1 VVRFKPF
8 SLALVSLRISGH
20 ALDPSKITSEPG
32 IEPTQVRIKGQPR
45 PGGKSVWDESMW
57 EYEPTP
63 SGREREWRSLE
74 EGLRAVLSLFASR
87 QQLLRD
93 YQQRFRVCLFCGH
106 FTSSFNGG
114 PTLAPSLL
122 KELGDFGVE
131 LFLDTY
137 GSGEPAPGA

>member
-1 VVRFKPF
+1 MH
-8 SLALVSLRISGH
+8 SYLVSLRISGN
-20 ALDPSKITSEPG
+20 ALDPSEITSELG
-32 IEPTQVRIKGQPR
+32 IEPTQVRIKGQQR

-57 EYEPTP
+57 EYEATP
-63 SGREREWRSLE
+63 GDNEREWRSLE
-74 EGLRAVLSLFASR
+74 EGLRQILSLFTSR
-87 QQLLRD
+87 QQLLQG

-114 PTLAPSLL
+114 PTFTPTLL

-137 GSGEPAPGA
+137 RSGEATPGA

>member
-1 VVRFKPF
+1 MH
-8 SLALVSLRISGH
+8 SYLVSLRISGH
-20 ALDPSKITSEPG
+20 ALDPSKLTSELG
-32 IEPTQVRIKGQPR
+32 IAPTQVRIKGQQR

-63 SGREREWRSLE
+63 PSGGQREWLSLE

-87 QQLLRD
+87 EQLLRD
-93 YQQRFRVCLFCGH
+93 YQQRFRVCVFCGH

-114 PTLAPSLL
+114 PTFAPSLL

-131 LFLDTY
+131 LLLDTY
-137 GSGEPAPGA
+137 CSGEPAPSV

>member
-1 VVRFKPF
+1 M
-8 SLALVSLRISGH
+8 
-20 ALDPSKITSEPG
+20 
-32 IEPTQVRIKGQPR
+32 EPTQVRIKGQAR

-63 SGREREWRSLE
+63 SGGDREWRTLE
-74 EGLRAVLSLFASR
+74 EGLRAVISLFASR

-93 YQQRFRVCLFCGH
+93 YQQRFRVFVFCGH

-114 PTLAPSLL
+114 PTFAPSLL

-137 GSGEPAPGA
+137 CSGEPVPGE